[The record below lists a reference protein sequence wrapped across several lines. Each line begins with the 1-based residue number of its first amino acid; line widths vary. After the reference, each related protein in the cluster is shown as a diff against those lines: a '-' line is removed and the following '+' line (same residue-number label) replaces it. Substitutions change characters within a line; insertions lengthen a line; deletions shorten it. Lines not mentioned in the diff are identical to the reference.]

1 MDTYIEGSV
10 TQERNSDF
18 SCIEKVG
25 VKILP
30 DKIVA
35 DLDPSIR
42 VNLANSVLSKIP
54 KSKNLGLPTFD
65 AMDICNLDFAP
76 STRAKSLNGICRD
89 TFRDASLGYKDDFE
103 RMSEMTAYCNHIKNS

>member
-42 VNLANSVLSKIP
+42 VNLANSVLSKVP
-54 KSKNLGLPTFD
+54 KFKSLGIPTFN
-65 AMDICNLDFAP
+65 AMDI
-76 STRAKSLNGICRD
+76 
-89 TFRDASLGYKDDFE
+89 
-103 RMSEMTAYCNHIKNS
+103 